1 MSVVWGV
8 VPGRRKFNLE
18 IDRLSVGVEVA
29 LGVRPGLP
37 EIRPRR
43 EVGTGV
49 VSRSG
54 VLGALGVLLKS
65 LLQGDL
71 GWLTVVSIGLAVE
84 SHGGSLDMR
93 SFRGLD
99 IRELVG
105 YALSVEERNH
115 DC

>member
-1 MSVVWGV
+1 M
-8 VPGRRKFNLE
+8 
-18 IDRLSVGVEVA
+18 DRLSVGVKDV

-37 EIRPRR
+37 VIRPRR

-71 GWLTVVSIGLAVE
+71 GWLTVASMGLVVE

-99 IRELVG
+99 LHELVG

>member
-1 MSVVWGV
+1 M
-8 VPGRRKFNLE
+8 
-18 IDRLSVGVEVA
+18 DRLSVGVEVV

-37 EIRPRR
+37 VIRPRR

-54 VLGALGVLLKS
+54 VLEALGVLLKS

-71 GWLTVVSIGLAVE
+71 GWLTVVSMGLVVE
-84 SHGGSLDMR
+84 SHGVSLDMQ

-99 IRELVG
+99 LQELVG

>member
-1 MSVVWGV
+1 M
-8 VPGRRKFNLE
+8 
-18 IDRLSVGVEVA
+18 DRLSVGVEVV

-37 EIRPRR
+37 VIRPRR

-54 VLGALGVLLKS
+54 VLEALGVLLKS

-71 GWLTVVSIGLAVE
+71 GWLTVVSMGLVVE
-84 SHGGSLDMR
+84 SHGVSLDMQ

-99 IRELVG
+99 LPELVG